1 MAQQQLDPF
10 GNPIDPNSPEG
21 TRNALTD
28 QMSDPTTMTANMG
41 FDEQHTGNVNTIQSP
56 QTSFTN
62 MANVT
67 APITGSAP
75 LPQQNATAD
84 QPPLGTGAVGAPG
97 TFPSGTAGAGTVGA
111 PGTFT
116 NAIQQGVQPGSIAG
130 QANFTDPTTA
140 SELQRLSGTLSSNPN
155 NPQQAIATFLNNPAN
170 ATLKPALEANG
181 TIGLANGTYLVPPGQ
196 GGNQSNTWQV
206 VQRGNETGG
215 SDSTQVN
222 ASIAGLTAPVDPMAG
237 DIRSILLSQM
247 QGDLGP
253 VDANNPD
260 IAPEISAYNNQ
271 STRDEQTNRDSL
283 AEQYYASGSTGGS
296 GLDSGS
302 FNTAKQQAAET
313 SAGQRAN
320 FTGSAVFQEAQARRS
335 QLSDLLKTATTYGLT
350 SQAQQLQA
358 EIAKID
364 ASLQEQ
370 GLTQQNSQFGD
381 SLGFSYANLLA
392 QENRDA
398 LLAGLN
404 G

>member
-1 MAQQQLDPF
+1 MAQQQLDPY

-21 TRNALTD
+21 TRNALTA
-28 QMSDPTTMTANMG
+28 QMGDPTVTA
-41 FDEQHTGNVNTIQSP
+41 P

-62 MANVT
+62 TANTTPTVT
-67 APITGSAP
+67 APTTGSAP
-75 LPQQNATAD
+75 LPPQQNATAD
-84 QPPLGTGAVGAPG
+84 QTPPVFVNTKQ
-97 TFPSGTAGAGTVGA
+97 TFTPTAGTVA
-111 PGTFT
+111 AQT
-116 NAIQQGVQPGSIAG
+116 AVQPGSIAG

-206 VQRGNETGG
+206 VQRGDETGG
-215 SDSTQVN
+215 TDTTQLN

-237 DIRSILLSQM
+237 NIRDILTSQM

-253 VDANNPD
+253 VDASNPD

-271 STRDEQTNRDSL
+271 STRDEQTNRDAL
-283 AEQYYASGSTGGS
+283 AEQYYASGSTGGA

-302 FNTAKQQAAET
+302 FNTAKQAAAET

-381 SLGFSYANLLA
+381 NLGFSYANLLA